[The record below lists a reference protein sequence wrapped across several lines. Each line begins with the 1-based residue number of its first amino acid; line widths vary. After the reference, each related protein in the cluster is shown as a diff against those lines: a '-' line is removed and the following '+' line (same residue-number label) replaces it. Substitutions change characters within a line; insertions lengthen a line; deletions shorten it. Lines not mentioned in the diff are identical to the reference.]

1 MSKSGFRKYI
11 DEKVDDMFCEY
22 MKLEGI
28 VEKKIDP
35 DYLELLDELKAK
47 LCNCIS
53 HSLKDAPRGEITL
66 FPVKEWKIA
75 NIDASDYAYS
85 SKYYSVYAD
94 IVIGKIGDYNIMR
107 TVEMDVM
114 DINDGVDDI
123 DDHSVRWRFYSDE
136 PVFKTKGVRMDAVF
150 ESNLRNIFKNSVVC
164 FGMTNYVN
172 FNLENAAVL
181 VRNQLKDENQLI
193 YSQIMLESMPNFCS
207 KDGKLVPF
215 SQEQQEI
222 KDEREGMFEYIKGV
236 LDGISYQKDVTEGN
250 AMDPEDM
257 DDMEV

>member
-1 MSKSGFRKYI
+1 MSKSYFRKYI
-11 DEKVDDMFCEY
+11 DEKVDDMFREY

-35 DYLELLDELKAK
+35 DYLELLNELKAK
-47 LCNCIS
+47 LCSCIS

-94 IVIGKIGDYNIMR
+94 IIIGKIGDYNIMR
-107 TVEMDVM
+107 TVEMDM
-114 DINDGVDDI
+114 NDGVDDI
-123 DDHSVRWRFYSDE
+123 DEHSVIWRFYSDE
-136 PVFKTKGVRMDAVF
+136 PIFKTKGVSIDAVV
-150 ESNLRNIFKNSVVC
+150 ENTLLSILKGSVVY
-164 FGMTNYVN
+164 FGITNYVN
-172 FNLENAAVL
+172 FNIESAAVL
-181 VRNQLKDENQLI
+181 VKNWLKDGNPLI
-193 YSQIMLESMPNFCS
+193 YSHITLESMPNFCS
-207 KDGKLVPF
+207 IDGKLTL

-222 KDEREGMFEYIKGV
+222 KDKQEGMFEYIKGV